1 MPNSIADN
9 LVRLQNAKTAI
20 GNAITAKG
28 GTVSAGD
35 GLEEF
40 AAAIATIPTGSDDSG
55 HFIKETLP
63 ITFNG
68 DGNNLSD
75 YTIYG
80 KQGGLNGVC
89 PNTYP
94 PIDDNSVNRGYWGMN
109 VDGGLYGEPCYNKY
123 NAWGGVCNAIYL
135 EPGTYTFSVYIKT
148 DLATNGIRIYVKG
161 NSNYSPNYLPW
172 AEGVGNGIVCTTGTS
187 YQRFSHTFKVTAAG
201 YVYPRVEKSED
212 DGNNVFVTCFQLEK
226 GSTASPYVAYNTP
239 GITINVNGSNI
250 FFPRSTPLGPD
261 DTLTMA
267 DTGVDITT
275 LNGPNVI
282 STPIVGGFDM
292 KIKGGIS
299 SIPTNPINYVTRDV
313 NFTNNTKSITE
324 GSISSVSTFRQM
336 TRCNVAD
343 DGTINAYYGDAN
355 YTEDGSNGQ
364 VMVYVPKFYY
374 KLDVSASEDLDGVN
388 IRHGKWSIA
397 DGPKAGYKL
406 HPAFLAADGV
416 TELPYF
422 LYGAFEAVGQDSNG
436 TYDTSYDTTSY
447 KLSSVGGNTYK
458 PTSAITRST
467 ARTMATNRGTGWYST
482 GIKQTMAVLMLFI
495 VEHGFNSQLTIGNG
509 ITSDSAAHN
518 TGQLTGS
525 STYGTRDNSTTAVN
539 YRGIENLWGNIWTWM
554 DGFNCNSGTPYVC
567 DTFAFVDD
575 TATGYTQIGFNL
587 PESNYITAF
596 GYDANNDWILLPSE
610 SSDTASADGPIGD
623 RVGTGSG
630 WRASRSGGAWSS
642 NDYAG
647 AFYFY
652 CNDDSSAV
660 AGVSIGARIMYIP
673 QV

>member
-1 MPNSIADN
+1 MPHTIAEN
-9 LVRLQNAKTAI
+9 LQRLTNATASLKTAI
-20 GNAITAKG
+20 TTKG
-28 GTVSAGD
+28 GTVGVDD
-35 GLEEF
+35 GLEDL
-40 AAAIATIPTGSDDSG
+40 AAAIGTIPSGDDSG

-63 ITFNG
+63 ISFKG
-68 DGNNLSD
+68 DGNNLTD

-80 KQGGLNGVC
+80 KQGGLIGVC
-89 PNTYP
+89 PNVYP
-94 PIDDNSVNRGYWGMN
+94 PIDDYSVNRGDWGTN
-109 VDGGLYGEPCYNKY
+109 PSGGLYGEPCYNKWS
-123 NAWGGVCNAIYL
+123 AWGGVCNAIYL

-148 DLATNGIRIYVKG
+148 ESPTNGIRTYVKG
-161 NSNYSPNYLPW
+161 NSAYSPNYLPW
-172 AEGVGNGIVCTTGTS
+172 AEGVGNGIVCTTSTS
-187 YQRFSHTFKVTAAG
+187 YQRFSHTFNVTVAG

-267 DTGVDITT
+267 DTGVSIATFD
-275 LNGPNVI
+275 GPNLI

-343 DGTINAYYGDAN
+343 NGTINAYYGDAN

-374 KLDVSASEDLDGVN
+374 KLDVSASGDLDGVN

-436 TYDTSYDTTSY
+436 TYNTSYNTASY
-447 KLSSVGGNTYK
+447 KLGSVGGNTYL
-458 PTSAITRST
+458 PTNSFTRET
-467 ARTMATNRGTGWYST
+467 VRTMANNRGTGWYAA
-482 GIKQTMAVLMLFI
+482 GIKQTMAVTMLLG
-495 VEHGFNSQLTIGNG
+495 VEYGFNSQLEIGWG
-509 ITSDSAAHN
+509 VVTDTESHN
-518 TGQLTGS
+518 TGQTSGNATS
-525 STYGTRDNSTTAVN
+525 GNNSNKTTSVS
-539 YRGIENLWGNIWTWM
+539 YRGIENLWGNIWSWI
-554 DGFNCNSGTPYVC
+554 DGMNVNERTPYVC
-567 DTFAFVDD
+567 DTFTFVDD
-575 TATGYTQIGFNL
+575 TSTGYTQIGFNL
-587 PESNYITAF
+587 PESNYISAF
-596 GYDANNDWILLPSE
+596 GYDINNDWILLPSE
-610 SSDTASADGPIGD
+610 SSSTANIDGPIGD
-623 RVGTGSG
+623 YVYSNSE
-630 WRASRSGGAWSS
+630 WRIACLGGLWA
-642 NDYAG
+642 
-647 AFYFY
+647 
-652 CNDDSSAV
+652 DDSSAG
-660 AGVSIGARIMYIP
+660 AFCWHCNGTSSSASASIGARIMYIP